1 MKAIGKVKESNF
13 TSPSAQGKED
23 SILNYQKQKLGN
35 FWAVDEKESF
45 KMFYLTLYTKQSMS
59 RGSKHMYRQTNI
71 LLIRNNF
78 QIVFQIF
85 MNPCIA

>member
-35 FWAVDEKESF
+35 FWAVDEKRIIQNVLPNTIH
-45 KMFYLTLYTKQSMS
+45 KTV
-59 RGSKHMYRQTNI
+59 H
-71 LLIRNNF
+71 
-78 QIVFQIF
+78 V
-85 MNPCIA
+85 